1 MKKKIFYIL
10 FPLSVIG
17 YSQLISTGT
26 PQAVKATA
34 GIGLH
39 KSRVFW
45 VNWDINNDKTTGDNL
60 ISADGKETKTTFT
73 SPAGFV
79 YNITL
84 SDIKVYSEAGALLV
98 SGNSNRVFNSST
110 STSWNGNNMPTA
122 YSGFSSDFIGLNQS
136 RQVGGTL
143 YGNGN
148 RVTFRLTVTATD
160 PYGVSGNASGLVIG
174 GSESLG
180 GPREWYTITTPQ
192 GRIRLLDKY
201 IKDGK
206 RDYSTSSA
214 IWNKMSVQLQVSN
227 NGKTIKTTNPS
238 TTAGDSKG
246 DVVLFA
252 EDVPYIDCEVKGG
265 GGQSIALGFLEE
277 LDYSDAPISYGLAYH
292 LIENKFSGG
301 LFSNGNTNINTN
313 SSNLSDVEAVAIGQI
328 ARLGDPTLRL
338 GADIDAEDQPTLPAA
353 GANPNIDDTFGADD
367 EDALPNTTAGFN
379 GYYGI
384 KYVNISPLTSYLT
397 MWVDKD
403 RNGTFDTTEKVTTT
417 IPPNKSGTAIID
429 VTPLNLPTGSNYY
442 TRIRYSSRANLGAIG
457 FAPDGEVEDH
467 FINVV
472 KNLYNILGTVYQDNN
487 AGSPDGVPLENITVD
502 LLNTSGTVIATT
514 TTNYNGSYI
523 FSGLTAGNYTVK
535 VTTPTSPT
543 YQNVSSTDSSP
554 TDGSTTVIT
563 NSNQLNVNFGM
574 YFSQCEKPATTSVVT
589 PGLATENGI
598 SALRTDAGL
607 SNWPQVREG
616 GWIALE
622 SKTKGLVINRVAAEY
637 EAPLGDGQ
645 VPTITNPTKGM
656 IIYDTTNKCL
666 KIYTGTAWK
675 CFSTQA
681 CPTN

>member
-1 MKKKIFYIL
+1 M
-10 FPLSVIG
+10 
-17 YSQLISTGT
+17 
-26 PQAVKATA
+26 
-34 GIGLH
+34 
-39 KSRVFW
+39 
-45 VNWDINNDKTTGDNL
+45 
-60 ISADGKETKTTFT
+60 
-73 SPAGFV
+73 
-79 YNITL
+79 
-84 SDIKVYSEAGALLV
+84 
-98 SGNSNRVFNSST
+98 
-110 STSWNGNNMPTA
+110 
-122 YSGFSSDFIGLNQS
+122 
-136 RQVGGTL
+136 
-143 YGNGN
+143 
-148 RVTFRLTVTATD
+148 
-160 PYGVSGNASGLVIG
+160 
-174 GSESLG
+174 
-180 GPREWYTITTPQ
+180 
-192 GRIRLLDKY
+192 
-201 IKDGK
+201 
-206 RDYSTSSA
+206 
-214 IWNKMSVQLQVSN
+214 
-227 NGKTIKTTNPS
+227 
-238 TTAGDSKG
+238 
-246 DVVLFA
+246 
-252 EDVPYIDCEVKGG
+252 
-265 GGQSIALGFLEE
+265 
-277 LDYSDAPISYGLAYH
+277 
-292 LIENKFSGG
+292 
-301 LFSNGNTNINTN
+301 
-313 SSNLSDVEAVAIGQI
+313 
-328 ARLGDPTLRL
+328 RL